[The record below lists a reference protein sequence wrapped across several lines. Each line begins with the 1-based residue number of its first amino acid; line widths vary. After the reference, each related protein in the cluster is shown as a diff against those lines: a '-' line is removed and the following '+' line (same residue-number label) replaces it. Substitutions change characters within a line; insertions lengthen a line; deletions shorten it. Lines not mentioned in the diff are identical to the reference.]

1 VMVQVTLK
9 VSNQVKCVLSVLWL
23 MNVFV
28 PALENDVGDGTGY
41 VKGIQSSEM
50 CAICIMA
57 DAKDKSEMYSE
68 VFA

>member
-1 VMVQVTLK
+1 M
-9 VSNQVKCVLSVLWL
+9 
-23 MNVFV
+23 FV

-41 VKGIQSSEM
+41 FKGIQSSEM

>member
-1 VMVQVTLK
+1 
-9 VSNQVKCVLSVLWL
+9 VKCVLSVLWL
-23 MNVFV
+23 MHVFV